1 MSDWTW
7 EYNPDADNVVGDLP
21 DLHRRDVEDLARRI
35 AEAVGVRRIGHP
47 FDIQESA
54 SGVKTHAEGSVM
66 IWYQEDYRDDVV
78 LILRVQHYL
87 APAAAPD
94 RED

>member
-7 EYNPDADNVVGDLP
+7 EYNPNAEEVVGGLTDEQ
-21 DLHRRDVEDLARRI
+21 RAVVEGIARRV

-54 SGVKTHAEGSVM
+54 SGVRTYAEENAM
-66 IWYQEDYRDDVV
+66 LWYQEDYRDDTV
-78 LILRVQHYL
+78 LILRIQFL
-87 APAAAPD
+87 NA
-94 RED
+94 E

>member
-7 EYNPDADNVVGDLP
+7 EYCPNAEEVVGGLTDKQ
-21 DLHRRDVEDLARRI
+21 RAVVEDIARRI

-54 SGVKTHAEGSVM
+54 SGVRTYAEANVM
-66 IWYQEDYRDDVV
+66 LWYQEDYRDDTV
-78 LILRVQHYL
+78 LILRAQCL
-87 APAAAPD
+87 DA
-94 RED
+94 E